1 VSSGRPLTGVIA
13 VATAFWLAGAYL
25 FVLGIVML
33 VSPGTV
39 SMALGAPLLN
49 GLELAGPFMFLLIG
63 GLGGLIGWGVWRR
76 NNWARRTAIFAAL
89 IGMVLMLASASV
101 AVLSLRFGS
110 LLAPGLG
117 VLVRMLIVWYLYQA
131 PVTEW
136 FAGRAPH
143 MRIDS

>member
-1 VSSGRPLTGVIA
+1 M
-13 VATAFWLAGAYL
+13 LA
-25 FVLGIVML
+25 
-33 VSPGTV
+33 SPGSV

-63 GLGGLIGWGVWRR
+63 GVGGLIGWGLWRR

-89 IGMVLMLASASV
+89 IGMALMLPALSI
-101 AVLSLRFGS
+101 AVMGLRLGS
-110 LLAPGLG
+110 LLGPGVG

-136 FAGRAPH
+136 FAAQKENP
-143 MRIDS
+143 